1 VNLLSDHD
9 INKMISEHQEIINK
23 EVRMPKKSIQNS
35 QTDNLQTERV
45 MPMKPRER
53 FNLKKVDQAEAYKN

>member
-1 VNLLSDHD
+1 
-9 INKMISEHQEIINK
+9 MISEHQEIINK
-23 EVRMPKKSIQNS
+23 EVRMPKKSIQYS